1 MKINRTIGLLVLV
14 LIPIVISAVQNGFD
28 ALGAAAIL
36 VVAMALAVE
45 VLKQI
50 TQSEGERG
58 HERQPKRRR

>member
-1 MKINRTIGLLVLV
+1 MLV

-28 ALGAAAIL
+28 ALGVAAIL

-50 TQSEGERG
+50 KQNEGDHGNERK
-58 HERQPKRRR
+58 PKRRS

>member
-1 MKINRTIGLLVLV
+1 MLV

-50 TQSEGERG
+50 KQSEGERG
-58 HERQPKRRR
+58 NERKPKRRR

>member
-1 MKINRTIGLLVLV
+1 MKFNRTIGLLVLV

-28 ALGAAAIL
+28 ALGVAAIL

-50 TQSEGERG
+50 KQSEGDRGNERK
-58 HERQPKRRR
+58 PKRRR

>member
-50 TQSEGERG
+50 KQSEGEQG
-58 HERQPKRRR
+58 NERKPKRRR

>member
-28 ALGAAAIL
+28 ALSAAAIL

-50 TQSEGERG
+50 KQSEGERG
-58 HERQPKRRR
+58 NERKPKRRR